1 MEHPR
6 ILIVDD
12 EPGVRESLRMVLKG
26 RAQVTAVGDGTAAL
40 EELAKGRYHV
50 ALLDL
55 VMPGIDGLEVLERG
69 QALEEPPQFIMLTA
83 TKTVKTAVRAMKLGA
98 YDYITKPF
106 DIDEL
111 LLVIERAAD
120 TGAMRRELETLRSEV
135 GQRYNFDNVIGSSEP
150 MQNVLKLVSRVAPL
164 RSTVLLTGES
174 GTGKEVIARAIH
186 YNSPRRDKPM
196 VALNCAAI
204 PENLLEAELFGHE
217 RGAFTDAHA
226 RKIGHFE
233 RAHEGTIFL
242 DEIGDMPA
250 ATQATLLR
258 ILETGQ
264 FTRVGGEEV
273 VKVDVRV
280 VAATNRDLDKGMEDG
295 TFRSDLYFRLN
306 VVAIQLPPLRER
318 SEDLPQLIRHFLEQK
333 SREAGVSLRQFNQE
347 ALDRMIG
354 YHWPGNV
361 RELENTVERALVL
374 SDHETLDLDDLPLKV
389 AAAQAM
395 PTSPLEIPLS
405 SNGGSQ
411 AGTLND
417 QVAALERR
425 LIIAALVAADY
436 NQTKAAEALGTTR
449 RILKY
454 KMDKLDISETPAAN
468 EPTVVGAS

>member
-6 ILIVDD
+6 VLIVDD

-26 RAQVTAVGDGTAAL
+26 RAHVTAVGDGAGAL
-40 EELAKGRYHV
+40 EELANGRYHV

-69 QALEEPPQFIMLTA
+69 QALDEPPQFIMLTA

-98 YDYITKPF
+98 FDYITKPF

-111 LLVIERAAD
+111 LVVIERAAD
-120 TGAMRRELETLRSEV
+120 AGAMRRELETLRTEV
-135 GQRYNFDNVIGSSEP
+135 GKRYDFDNIIGSSAP
-150 MQNVLKLVSRVAPL
+150 MQQVLKTVSRVAPL
-164 RSTVLLTGES
+164 RTTVLLTGES

-186 YNSPRRDKPM
+186 YNSPRRDKAL

-273 VKVDVRV
+273 IKVDVRV
-280 VAATNRDLDKGMEDG
+280 VAATNRDLDKGMQDG

-306 VVAIQLPPLRER
+306 VVAIPLPPLRER
-318 SEDLPQLIRHFLEQK
+318 SDDLPQLIRHFLDQK
-333 SREAGVSLRQFNQE
+333 SREAGVPLRHFTPA
-347 ALDRMIG
+347 ALDRMMA
-354 YHWPGNV
+354 YSWPGNV
-361 RELENTVERALVL
+361 RELENYVERAIAL
-374 SDHETLDLDDLPLKV
+374 SDSDVLDLDDLPPKLV
-389 AAAQAM
+389 AA
-395 PTSPLEIPLS
+395 PTLPESPLELPINTS
-405 SNGGSQ
+405 GGSQ
-411 AGTLND
+411 AATLND
-417 QVAALERR
+417 QVEALERH
-425 LIIAALVAADY
+425 LIVAALQRANY
-436 NQTKAAEALGTTR
+436 NQTKAAEILGTTR

-454 KMDKLDISETPAAN
+454 KMDKLDIAETP
-468 EPTVVGAS
+468 EEEERSPGGL